1 MDDEIKKSL
10 KFYIKK
16 IRKNEDKVVFK
27 KYNET

>member
-16 IRKNEDKVVFK
+16 YVKNEDKVVFK